1 MTRPCVRGAVAP
13 ALAVLL
19 VAVGAAANA
28 NDERAFDPLPGTW
41 VIQIDIP
48 GEPNTPLRT
57 YLQQFTRDG
66 RSSVF
71 LASGLPAS
79 GDGWTDTR
87 SGCVGD
93 WRGVGRHQYDLTL
106 HCLWSDQDYAPRPHS
121 GR

>member
-1 MTRPCVRGAVAP
+1 L
-13 ALAVLL
+13 LA
-19 VAVGAAANA
+19 
-28 NDERAFDPLPGTW
+28 
-41 VIQIDIP
+41 
-48 GEPNTPLRT
+48 

-106 HCLWSDQDYAPRPHS
+106 HCLWSDQDYAKVPDRIRGGDFPLLMSGTRLDIVPYRP
-121 GR
+121 